1 MTYGH
6 GVKMDDDGVVD
17 CIKDWFGRKGMTQE
31 DYDILDEMNEE
42 LATPIPGEQNGS
54 EETESR

>member
-6 GVKMDDDGVVD
+6 GVKMDDDGILD
-17 CIKDWFGRKGMTQE
+17 FIRDWIGPGGVTQE
-31 DYDILDEMNEE
+31 TFDILDEMNEE
-42 LATPIPGEQNGS
+42 LSQPISGEQDGG